1 MPLSSCTAIAL
12 LSVSCAC
19 VSSVFHFPCFW
30 TGLAAGQ
37 PRTSRLL
44 RIRVSDDALDVMR
57 RDALRRKIPYS
68 QVMGEALERHAAEL
82 SGNSE
87 SG

>member
-1 MPLSSCTAIAL
+1 MTAETKTKAGN
-12 LSVSCAC
+12 
-19 VSSVFHFPCFW
+19 FRRDYRR
-30 TGLAAGQ
+30 TGRAKLRDN
-37 PRTSRLL
+37 RTSRLL